1 MMIPSHVSHSVIAY
15 VSVED
20 YSSVSSDL
28 FGQIRRYDL
37 TEEPLPSGDILKE
50 VRFVEGFNHFS
61 ISLMFD
67 HKGSIIFCL

>member
-50 VRFVEGFNHFS
+50 VRFV
-61 ISLMFD
+61 D
-67 HKGSIIFCL
+67 